1 MIRPA
6 RYLAS
11 GLALC
16 AALLPVYAV
25 MAGEVAPPPP
35 RPGLEIF
42 DSAVPP
48 TAPSQILPPATAP
61 NVPPAPDQ
69 YPGHYP
75 GQYPGQYPDQM
86 PGQTPGQLPGQIGQ
100 APGQAESPESA
111 AERRRRESERLDL
124 FAEPVGA
131 APTVQPPYQAPELGR
146 GTARPRTAPPPPAP
160 DSAGPEAGGYYDD
173 DPFANL
179 DDGAG
184 PMPGPG
190 VGPGPGYGYGPEA
203 GPGPGQAGGRY
214 IDETY
219 AEDPLAADPYL
230 APAPLLSVTDS
241 LNRGNPNFPGL
252 DAAAV
257 EGNLNMAGAIIWE
270 TLKRRRVVDSTLTR
284 GPLGSYGAIDPW
296 DLEQLLLAVRA
307 NPVGPEDPLRAAAR
321 INTIIDSFQKTA
333 LNEAVVGAS
342 MPAVLTRL
350 HADIA
355 AVRYAMGIYDDEG
368 VFLELARTYIRAATS
383 CDFFLF
389 PRKELVQ
396 DIRFIM
402 DRANTMFYQ
411 DGSSRAGD
419 SGGITGNLFQILLM
433 VDQYSRDDTWF
444 RRDVA
449 SVWRVLE
456 RPARYLLDIARP
468 DLSVPLFG
476 PRGSRELSSL
486 DMASL
491 EAIYPYS
498 GPLVNRIGLARTESF
513 PAGSTEESYGGVYV
527 TRDGRASGS
536 RYLAVKFGPIGG
548 LLAVPTHKDFGSIEV
563 MTGGMPLIIDAG
575 GYGGNSASAAAHSGL
590 SLNGKYASPTTYTPP
605 ETVSETVWR
614 TNASIDY
621 ATDRAGFDDGKTW
634 QRSVLYVKNLP
645 GESRSDY
652 WLLLDQ
658 VEMNG
663 DPEPRQAHVRF
674 QMAPGL
680 QVYND
685 GSGVFAA
692 GPIVG
697 HGLRIF
703 AVDAGA
709 RMEVTD
715 GAWADQAGQVF
726 DVSGNAL
733 PAPAVNITRNLVGDS
748 TTATILYPS
757 DDYNHR
763 PRRIDRDADIIRGR
777 TGAIVVDHGLDRLDV
792 IAWAPPG
799 TELVTA
805 TLNLQMSAD
814 LAVFRIRRGRI
825 ARIDFVNLERF
836 QAKEPDGGLWSIRV
850 NGPAQTLTIAP
861 DSRGG
866 WNVLSDPANRGAAT
880 FEDVNLGPAVTR
892 RRFSIRP
899 GEMRVVPR

>member
-6 RYLAS
+6 RHFAS
-11 GLALC
+11 GLVLC
-16 AALLPVYAV
+16 AALLPACVA
-25 MAGEVAPPPP
+25 MAGEDAPPLP

-48 TAPSQILPPATAP
+48 TAPSQIPPPATAP
-61 NVPPAPDQ
+61 VVPPAPD
-69 YPGHYP
+69 PMA
-75 GQYPGQYPDQM
+75 GQFGQE
-86 PGQTPGQLPGQIGQ
+86 PGQTPGQP
-100 APGQAESPESA
+100 ETPESA

-146 GTARPRTAPPPPAP
+146 GSARPPVPPPAP
-160 DSAGPEAGGYYDD
+160 GMAAPAAPAPGPGGVGPADGYGYDD

-179 DDGAG
+179 DEGAG
-184 PMPGPG
+184 PAPGPL
-190 VGPGPGYGYGPEA
+190 PGRGYGPGSGQA
-203 GPGPGQAGGRY
+203 AGPGQAGGGRY
-214 IDETY
+214 IEETY
-219 AEDPLAADPYL
+219 SEDPLAADPYL
-230 APAPLLSVTDS
+230 APPPLLSVTDS

-257 EGNLNMAGAIIWE
+257 EGNLDLAGAIIWE
-270 TLKRRRVVDSTLTR
+270 TLKRRRVVDTTLVR

-296 DLEQLLLAVRA
+296 DLEQLLLAIRA
-307 NPVGPEDPLRAAAR
+307 TPVGPEDPLIAAAR
-321 INTIIDSFQKTA
+321 INTIIDSFQKTI
-333 LNEAVVGAS
+333 LNEASVGAS

-355 AVRYAMGIYDDEG
+355 TVRYAMSIYDDEG
-368 VFLELARTYIRAATS
+368 VFLELARTYIRAATT
-383 CDFFLF
+383 CDFFIF

-402 DRANTMFYQ
+402 DRANTMFYE

-419 SGGITGNLFQILLM
+419 SAGITGNLFQILLM
-433 VDQYSRDDTWF
+433 IEHYSRDDTWF

-456 RPARYLLDIARP
+456 KPARYLLDIARP

-476 PRGSRELSSL
+476 PRGSRELGSL
-486 DMASL
+486 DLSAL
-491 EAIYPYS
+491 EAIYPRS

-527 TRDGRASGS
+527 TRDGRAANN

-548 LLAVPTHKDFGSIEV
+548 LLAVPTHADFGSIEV
-563 MTGGMPLIIDAG
+563 MTGGIPFIVDAG
-575 GYGGNSASAAAHSGL
+575 GYGGNSATAAAHSGL
-590 SLNGKYASPTTYTPP
+590 ALNGNYASVNTYTPP
-605 ETVSETVWR
+605 DTVSETVWR

-645 GESRSDY
+645 GESRTDY

-685 GSGVFAA
+685 GSGIFAS

-697 HGLRIF
+697 NGLRIF

-715 GAWADQAGQVF
+715 GAWADRAGQVF

-825 ARIDFVNLERF
+825 ARVDFVNLERF
-836 QAKEPDGGLWSIRV
+836 QAKEPDGGLWSMRV
-850 NGPAQTLTIAP
+850 NGPAQTLTIEP

-866 WNVLSDPANRGAAT
+866 WNVLSDPANRGSAT
-880 FEDVNLGPAVTR
+880 FEDVNFGPAVTR